1 MKDSE
6 ITALVEPVLAEFALE
21 LEVVDVVP
29 AGKRRVLRVV
39 VDGDGPDGTGPSL
52 DDIATATRAVSATLD
67 EADVTGSAP
76 YTLEVSSR
84 GVTRP
89 LTLPRHW
96 RRNATRLVRVT
107 LVEQEQ
113 VAEQVTGRIVRSDD
127 EGVTLDVDGTEQTY
141 AYSDI
146 AKAMIEV
153 ELNRKSKPAPASGD
167 DSAADDGAE
176 GGPDAAEEN

>member
-6 ITALVEPVLAEFALE
+6 IRAVIEPALVEFSLE
-21 LEVVDVVP
+21 LEAVDIVP

-52 DDIATATRAVSATLD
+52 DDIAEATRAVSTALD
-67 EADVTGSAP
+67 AADVTGSAP

-84 GVTRP
+84 GVGRP

-96 RRNATRLVRVT
+96 RRNVTRLVRVT
-107 LVEQEQ
+107 RTDDTTL
-113 VAEQVTGRIVRSDD
+113 TGRIRSSDD
-127 EGVTLDVDGTEQTY
+127 EQVHLEVDGNELTLAY
-141 AYSDI
+141 ADI

-153 ELNRKSKPAPASGD
+153 ELNRKSAKGADTGSG
-167 DSAADDGAE
+167 SGPEGAATAV
-176 GGPDAAEEN
+176 AEEED

>member
-6 ITALVEPVLAEFALE
+6 IRTLVEPVLAEFALE
-21 LEVVDVVP
+21 LEAVDVVP

-52 DDIATATRAVSATLD
+52 DDIATGTRAVSTALD
-67 EADVTGSAP
+67 ESDVTGAAP

-96 RRNATRLVRVT
+96 RRNAARLVRVT
-107 LVEQEQ
+107 LADQAV
-113 VAEQVTGRIVRSDD
+113 VTGRIVASDD
-127 EGVTLDVDGTEQTY
+127 EGATLDVDGTEQTY
-141 AYSDI
+141 PYTDI

-153 ELNRKSKPAPASGD
+153 ELNRKTKSA
-167 DSAADDGAE
+167 SAAEAAE
-176 GGPDAAEEN
+176 GGEGPGDGAAEDGVDADEED

>member
-6 ITALVEPVLAEFALE
+6 IRTLVEPVLAEFALD
-21 LEVVDVVP
+21 LEAVDVVP

-52 DDIATATRAVSATLD
+52 DDIATATRAVSAALD
-67 EADVTGSAP
+67 ESAVTGAAP

-96 RRNATRLVRVT
+96 RRNVTRLVRVT
-107 LVEQEQ
+107 LADQTV
-113 VAEQVTGRIVRSDD
+113 VTGRIVSSDD
-127 EGVTLDVDGTEQTY
+127 GGATLDVDGTEQTHAY
-141 AYSDI
+141 ADI
-146 AKAMIEV
+146 AKAMVEV
-153 ELNRKSKPAPASGD
+153 ELNRKPKPAPAAE
-167 DSAADDGAE
+167 AADGV
-176 GGPDAAEEN
+176 DADEED